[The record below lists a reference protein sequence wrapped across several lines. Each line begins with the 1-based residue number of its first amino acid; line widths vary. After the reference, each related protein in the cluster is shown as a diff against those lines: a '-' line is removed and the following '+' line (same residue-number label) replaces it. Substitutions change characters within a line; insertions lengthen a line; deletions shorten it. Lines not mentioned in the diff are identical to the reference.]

1 MKVNES
7 IFREYDIRGIVGAD
21 IDEKFAYTF
30 GQAFG
35 TFLTQKGAKYA
46 LVGYDARSTS
56 QSYFSES
63 FNCLI
68 LKK

>member
-7 IFREYDIRGIVGAD
+7 IFREYDIRGIAGAD

-35 TFLTQKGAKYA
+35 TFLTQKGVKKA
-46 LVGYDARSTS
+46 LVGYDAKENSLYR
-56 QSYFSES
+56 
-63 FNCLI
+63 
-68 LKK
+68 

>member
-21 IDEKFAYTF
+21 IDEKFAYAF

-35 TFLTQKGAKYA
+35 TFLTQKGVKQA
-46 LVGYDARSTS
+46 LVGYDARENSL
-56 QSYFSES
+56 YR
-63 FNCLI
+63 
-68 LKK
+68 

>member
-35 TFLTQKGAKYA
+35 TFLTQKGVKKA
-46 LVGYDARSTS
+46 LVGYDAKENSLYR
-56 QSYFSES
+56 
-63 FNCLI
+63 
-68 LKK
+68 